1 MESDQDTSLVVG
13 GKGFIG
19 SRLVTKLQEHGKNF
33 FFTGRGYENHPNF
46 LDSNLVCDW
55 KSIVRKLRITKI
67 YITAGYY
74 ETSDDSSNWGKL
86 WAANYSFPRSILDQ
100 VRELDI
106 KVIVLGSYLQKDPET
121 RGLWSFYTWSKE
133 CLRNYIQMQS
143 ESAMAKTIYVYLYDT
158 YGKNDVRPKI
168 FNTLMNYEIENGA
181 LKCGIKSQKMNFTD
195 VEDIVDGLIQGTEIV
210 LNKKF
215 QEFQISTSDSV
226 TLEELVNVVERH
238 RKCTIPVAYGNLQN
252 RRQITSLWECARIIP
267 GFVPKRSLNQY
278 LQSISLN
285 EKSG

>member
-1 MESDQDTSLVVG
+1 
-13 GKGFIG
+13 
-19 SRLVTKLQEHGKNF
+19 
-33 FFTGRGYENHPNF
+33 
-46 LDSNLVCDW
+46 
-55 KSIVRKLRITKI
+55 
-67 YITAGYY
+67 
-74 ETSDDSSNWGKL
+74 
-86 WAANYSFPRSILDQ
+86 
-100 VRELDI
+100 
-106 KVIVLGSYLQKDPET
+106 
-121 RGLWSFYTWSKE
+121 
-133 CLRNYIQMQS
+133 MQS

>member
-1 MESDQDTSLVVG
+1 MESDRDTSLVIG

-19 SRLVTKLQEHGKNF
+19 SRLVRKLQEQGKNF
-33 FFTGRGYENHPNF
+33 FFTSRDYENHPNF
-46 LDSNLVCDW
+46 LDSNCISDWELV
-55 KSIVRKLRITKI
+55 VRKFRITKI

-86 WAANYSFPRSILDQ
+86 WAANYSFPRNILDQ
-100 VRELDI
+100 VWDLDI

-143 ESAMAKTIYVYLYDT
+143 KSALAKIIYVYLYDT

-168 FNTLMNYEIENGA
+168 FNILMNYEIANGA
-181 LKCGIKSQKMNFTD
+181 LKCGIKNQKMNFSD
-195 VEDIVDGLIQGTEIV
+195 VEDVVDGLIQGTEIV
-210 LNKKF
+210 LKKNF
-215 QEFQISTSDSV
+215 QEFQISTLDSI
-226 TLEELVNVVERH
+226 TLEDLVKLVERH

-252 RRQITSLWECARIIP
+252 RRQITSLWECARTIP
-267 GFVPKRSLNQY
+267 GFLPKRNLNQY

-285 EKSG
+285 EKSV